1 MPVNNIYDKNH
12 YPANQACLNCRLC
25 NFMKRYIFIVATILF
40 LGSST
45 ELHELA
51 RIPALLK
58 HYTSHLSEDPSLS
71 LLDFLKLH
79 YTGNHPNDN
88 DESEDQGLPFKSGE
102 NIIHPDIPLVKI
114 TGSDDNPVNY
124 FTGKAITCHP
134 EGALLQRSVSIFHP
148 PRLA

>member
-1 MPVNNIYDKNH
+1 
-12 YPANQACLNCRLC
+12 
-25 NFMKRYIFIVATILF
+25 MKRYIFIVAAFLF

-58 HYTSHLSEDPSLS
+58 HYSHHHSENPSLS

-79 YTGNHPNDN
+79 YAGNHPNDN
-88 DESEDQGLPFKSGE
+88 DETEDQGLPFKSGE
-102 NIIHPDIPLVKI
+102 NMIHTDIPLVI
-114 TGSDDNPVNY
+114 IIRSGENPFNY
-124 FTGKAITCHP
+124 FNEKAITCHP
-134 EGALLQRSVSIFHP
+134 EGILLHRSVSIFRP

>member
-1 MPVNNIYDKNH
+1 
-12 YPANQACLNCRLC
+12 
-25 NFMKRYIFIVATILF
+25 MKRYIFFLATILF

-58 HYTSHLSEDPSLS
+58 HYSHHRSENPSLS

-79 YTGNHPNDN
+79 YAGNHPDDN
-88 DESEDQGLPFKSGE
+88 DESEDKGLPFKSGE
-102 NIIHPDIPLVKI
+102 SMIHTDIPLAII
-114 TGSDDNPVNY
+114 TRSGENPFNY
-124 FTGKAITCHP
+124 LNEKAITCHP